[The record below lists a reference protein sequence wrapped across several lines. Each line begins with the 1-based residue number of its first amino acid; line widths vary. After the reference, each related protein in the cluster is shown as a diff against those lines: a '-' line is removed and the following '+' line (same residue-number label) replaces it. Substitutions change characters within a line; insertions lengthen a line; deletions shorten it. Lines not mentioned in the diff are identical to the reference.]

1 MNLKQPIIH
10 SLLLLF
16 LIFAFLPEPATAQRK
31 NKKQKEELA
40 GGELNEFQIRERTA
54 AFMEANKMR
63 VLGNLAEAEENY
75 RKALRADPN
84 HAPSLYELARI
95 YRRQNRA
102 DDAILYAEKAVEL
115 ETNNTWYY
123 LLLADLYK
131 STRQFDKVV
140 ETYSSLVNLN
150 PEKLEYRQDLATSY
164 IITGDLRSAIKVY
177 DEIETITGVTEETAL
192 KKRNIWQRLDKP
204 SNALKEV
211 EKLVESNPYNTRYL
225 QILAESYVAE
235 GSFDKALDIYKKIEE
250 LEPDDPYIHI
260 SLSDLYRQKGET
272 EKAHHEL
279 KKGFANPELDVES
292 KIQVMVLFYSVDQ
305 MFNEQKDKAL
315 ELSEI
320 IAQTHPDDIRA
331 LSLYGDL
338 LYRSEAFEPA
348 LDIINSILEKD
359 VNNYV
364 NWEQK
369 MFIENRLSLNRQ
381 LIETSNRTIE
391 LFPMQPLPYLFSGF
405 ANFQEKEFEAA
416 ARALERGSKLVVN
429 NDALL
434 AQFYSTLGD
443 TYNSLKDYPKSYE
456 YYDKVLE
463 INPDDAFV
471 LNNYAYYL
479 SVRKINLEKAK
490 KMSARSNELEPNK
503 PSFLDT
509 YGWILYQMGDYTE
522 AEIWL
527 RKAVEL
533 DDTNSATLLEHYGDV
548 LYKLGN
554 KNEALRYW
562 EKAANADGEKSEHL
576 EKKIRDKTIYE

>member
-1 MNLKQPIIH
+1 MFIKIFIIKMNYKHSIIH
-10 SLLLLF
+10 SLIVIF
-16 LIFAFLPEPATAQRK
+16 LVFTILPQAATAQRK
-31 NKKQKEELA
+31 NKKQKEEIVT
-40 GGELNEFQIRERTA
+40 GELNEFQIRERTA
-54 AFMEANKMR
+54 AFMEGNKMR
-63 VLGNLAEAEENY
+63 ILGNYTEAEENY

-95 YRRQNRA
+95 YRRQNRP
-102 DDAILYAEKAVEL
+102 DDAILYAEKAIGL
-115 ETNNTWYY
+115 ETKNYWYH

-140 ETYSSLVNLN
+140 ETYGNLVELN
-150 PEKLEYRQDLATSY
+150 PEKLEYRQDLATAY

-177 DEIETITGVTEETAL
+177 DDIETITGVTEETAL
-192 KKRNIWQRLDKP
+192 KKRNLWQRLEKQ

-225 QILAESYVAE
+225 QILAESYIAD
-235 GSFDKALDIYKKIEE
+235 GSFDEALDIYNRIEE
-250 LEPDDPYIHI
+250 LEPNDPYIHI
-260 SLSDLYRQKGET
+260 SLSDLYRQKGEE
-272 EKAHHEL
+272 EKAHAEL

-292 KIQVMVLFYSVDQ
+292 KIQVMVMFYSIDQ
-305 MFNEQKDKAL
+305 MFNEQKERAL

-338 LYRSEAFEPA
+338 LYRSEAYEPA
-348 LDIINSILEKD
+348 LEVINSILEKE

-369 MFIENRLSLNRQ
+369 MFIENRLSLNQQ

-405 ANFQEKEFEAA
+405 ANFQEKNFEAA
-416 ARALERGSKLVVN
+416 ARSLERGSKLVVN
-429 NDALL
+429 NNPLL

-443 TYNSLKDYPKSYE
+443 TYNSIKDYPKSYE
-456 YYDKVLE
+456 YYDKALE

-479 SVRKINLEKAK
+479 SIRKTNLEKAK
-490 KMSARSNELEPNK
+490 KMSARSIELEPDK

-509 YGWILYQMGDYTE
+509 YGWILYQKGEYTD

-527 RKAVEL
+527 KKAIEL
-533 DDTNSATLLEHYGDV
+533 DDTNSATLL
-548 LYKLGN
+548 
-554 KNEALRYW
+554 
-562 EKAANADGEKSEHL
+562 
-576 EKKIRDKTIYE
+576 